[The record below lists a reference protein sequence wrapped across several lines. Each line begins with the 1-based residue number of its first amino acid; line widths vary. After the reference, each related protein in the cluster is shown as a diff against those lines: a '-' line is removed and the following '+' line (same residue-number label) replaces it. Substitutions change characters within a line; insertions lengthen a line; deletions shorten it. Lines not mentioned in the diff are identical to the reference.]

1 MKEAR
6 MKIVVDRIPQSPE
19 ECFFAHYL
27 ISERPTC
34 WCVTGDCDGTQE
46 LCRLGIGQKCPYC
59 IGFDELMKG
68 EHNENP
74 HL

>member
-19 ECFFAHYL
+19 ECFFAHRL
-27 ISERPTC
+27 ASERPTC

>member
-19 ECFFAHYL
+19 ECFFAHHL
-27 ISERPTC
+27 ASERPTC

-46 LCRLGIGQKCPYC
+46 LCRSGWGQ
-59 IGFDELMKG
+59 
-68 EHNENP
+68 
-74 HL
+74 